1 VNTHAPPVK
10 PKRGSRLMPATPSYF
25 GPTDDTP
32 LICSAQE
39 ECSHEE
45 TRIEILPPGSVH
57 FGKEICRNC
66 DRLLRWLPKP
76 STLEHRRFNAL
87 RIARLTMCNGLTSWQ
102 RKFVSDIA
110 PLRKLSPRQQEILDE
125 LVEKFLERKM
135 Q

>member
-1 VNTHAPPVK
+1 
-10 PKRGSRLMPATPSYF
+10 
-25 GPTDDTP
+25 
-32 LICSAQE
+32 
-39 ECSHEE
+39 
-45 TRIEILPPGSVH
+45 
-57 FGKEICRNC
+57 
-66 DRLLRWLPKP
+66 LRWLPKP